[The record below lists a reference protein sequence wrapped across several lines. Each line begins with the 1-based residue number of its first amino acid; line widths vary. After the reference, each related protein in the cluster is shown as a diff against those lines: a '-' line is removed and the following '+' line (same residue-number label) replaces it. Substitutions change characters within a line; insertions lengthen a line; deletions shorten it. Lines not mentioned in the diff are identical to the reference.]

1 MKRRIRINSG
11 VIGGFEKELIEE
23 ILPQLSNYFRQRKEF
38 WEYYFVETDLEFTL
52 EDLDNLSSE
61 FVIELSWEEL
71 IIKL

>member
-23 ILPQLSNYFRQRKEF
+23 ILPQLSNSFRQRKEF

>member
-23 ILPQLSNYFRQRKEF
+23 ILPQLSNSFRQRKEF
-38 WEYYFVETDLEFTL
+38 WEYYFDETDLEFTL